1 MIAIINY
8 GSGNIAAIANIY
20 KQLRIPCLICDQAS
34 DLAQAERYILPG
46 VGAFDATMQHLAS
59 SGMLDVLVEE
69 VVGHGKKVLGICV
82 GMQILAESSEE
93 GSLPGLGWIAGR
105 VKKIDAS
112 RLVAGP
118 RLPHMGWNS
127 IRLQVDSGC
136 RSTARSFAESTS
148 SAASISCTAITLLP
162 VSRPACWR
170 RSAMATSFPVP
181 SGEAMSMASSSTRR
195 RAIRTEWPSSGTSQR
210 YEHASFAHRSLS
222 PPA

>member
-20 KQLRIPCLICDQAS
+20 KQLRIPYLICDQAS

-59 SGMLDVLVEE
+59 SGMLDVLVQE

-93 GSLPGLGWIAGR
+93 GSLSGLGWIAGK

-112 RLVAGP
+112 RLVASP

-127 IRLQVDSGC
+127 IHLQADSPLFRGVDVERGFYFLHSYYFAASDPASVLATVSYGDELPC
-136 RSTARSFAESTS
+136 AVGRGNVYGLQFHPEKSHSNGVAIFRNFAE
-148 SAASISCTAITLLP
+148 I
-162 VSRPACWR
+162 
-170 RSAMATSFPVP
+170 
-181 SGEAMSMASSSTRR
+181 
-195 RAIRTEWPSSGTSQR
+195 
-210 YEHASFAHRSLS
+210 
-222 PPA
+222 

>member
-20 KQLRIPCLICDQAS
+20 KQLRIPYLICDQAS

-59 SGMLDVLVEE
+59 SGMLDVLVQE

-93 GSLPGLGWIAGR
+93 GSLSGLGWIAGK

-112 RLVAGP
+112 RLVASP

-127 IRLQVDSGC
+127 IHLQADNPLFRGIDVERGFYFLHSYHVQPSDA
-136 RSTARSFAESTS
+136 RDTA
-148 SAASISCTAITLLP
+148 
-162 VSRPACWR
+162 
-170 RSAMATSFPVP
+170 
-181 SGEAMSMASSSTRR
+181 G
-195 RAIRTEWPSSGTSQR
+195 RTDYG
-210 YEHASFAHRSLS
+210 ASFTSAIARDNIFATQFHPEKSAVNGLRLYQNFVSWN
-222 PPA
+222 P